1 MLKEKIFVLR
11 VSETNEAIQKIPTP
25 ITHPQGRGKKFLRFL
40 TPP

>member
-11 VSETNEAIQKIPTP
+11 VSETNEAIQKIPP
-25 ITHPQGRGKKFLRFL
+25 LAPPQGRGKKFLRFL